1 MHKTRLFRIGRVSAL
16 TAMLG
21 MFIAPLQRLAQAG
34 PVKRESQGFISSSD
48 RYERVVATNRDF
60 WIDAWDWEF
69 VDGKSGMALIEESG
83 PNTWTV
89 GLVDGEARGF
99 VAQGFFT
106 EVFRLPLPELSP
118 SEEELQESGLVSLE
132 RYVVAGLI
140 RGSTGYQTALTAVVH
155 EIGIPELDDLVRVI
169 TPVQYLGGIG
179 SAVVSS
185 LDFARYVE
193 YASGSQSQYAGYWR
207 CVGSVLLCEAYTLAC
222 FAAAPACYAACV
234 AICGSP
240 GVFLCLSCIV
250 ACTGGGFAI
259 CQLAFDCWRQASRN
273 GCVPW

>member
-1 MHKTRLFRIGRVSAL
+1 MQKTRLFRIGRAAAVA
-16 TAMLG
+16 AMLG
-21 MFIAPLQRLAQAG
+21 VSIAPVYGQARAEL
-34 PVKRESQGFISSSD
+34 VKPESPDGAGRG
-48 RYERVVATNRDF
+48 RYERIVASNRDF
-60 WIDAWDWEF
+60 WIDAWDLEF
-69 VDGKSGMALIEESG
+69 VDGKSGMALIGESG

-89 GLVDGEARGF
+89 GLVDADAQGF

-106 EVFRLPLPELSP
+106 EVFRLRLPELSP

-169 TPVQYLGGIG
+169 TPIQYIQGIG

-207 CVGSVLLCEAYTLAC
+207 CVGTVLLCEAYTLAC
-222 FAAAPACYAACV
+222 LAAAPACYAACAAV
-234 AICGSP
+234 CASP

-250 ACTGGGFAI
+250 ACTGGGLAI

>member
-1 MHKTRLFRIGRVSAL
+1 MQETRLFRIGRASAL
-16 TAMLG
+16 AAMLG
-21 MFIAPLQRLAQAG
+21 ILIAPLQRQAQAG
-34 PVKRESQGFISSSD
+34 PGKPESQDFTSSD
-48 RYERVVATNRDF
+48 PYERVLASNRDF
-60 WIDAWDWEF
+60 WIHAWDGEF

-83 PNTWTV
+83 PLTWTV
-89 GLVDGEARGF
+89 GLVDGDARGF

-118 SEEELQESGLVSLE
+118 SEAELGESGLVSLE

-169 TPVQYLGGIG
+169 TPVQYTQGIG
-179 SAVVSS
+179 SAVLSS
-185 LDFARYVE
+185 LDFATYVE

-222 FAAAPACYAACV
+222 FAAAPACYAACAAV
-234 AICGSP
+234 CASP
-240 GVFLCLSCIV
+240 GIILCLSCIV
-250 ACTGGGFAI
+250 ACTGGGLAI
-259 CQLAFDCWRQASRN
+259 CQLAFNCWQQASRN

>member
-1 MHKTRLFRIGRVSAL
+1 MQKTRLFRIGRASAL
-16 TAMLG
+16 AAMLG

-34 PVKRESQGFISSSD
+34 PVELEPQGFITNGD
-48 RYERVVATNRDF
+48 RYERIVATNRDF

-69 VDGKSGMALIEESG
+69 VDGKSGMALIEQSG
-83 PNTWTV
+83 PNTWTIGLFDADAQ
-89 GLVDGEARGF
+89 GLVGE
-99 VAQGFFT
+99 GFFT
-106 EVFRLPLPELSP
+106 EVLRLPLPELSP

-140 RGSTGYQTALTAVVH
+140 MGSTGYQTAIMAVVH

-185 LDFARYVE
+185 LDFAAYVE
-193 YASGSQSQYAGYWR
+193 FASGSQSQYAGYWR

-222 FAAAPACYAACV
+222 FAAVPACYAACV
-234 AICGSP
+234 AICASP
-240 GVFLCLSCIV
+240 GVFLCLSCIL
-250 ACTGGGFAI
+250 ACTGGGIAI
-259 CQLAFDCWRQASRN
+259 CVLAFDCWRQASRN

>member
-1 MHKTRLFRIGRVSAL
+1 MHKTRLFRIGRASAL

-34 PVKRESQGFISSSD
+34 PVKREAQGFISSSD

-169 TPVQYLGGIG
+169 TPVQYIGGIG

-222 FAAAPACYAACV
+222 FAAAPACYAACA

>member
-1 MHKTRLFRIGRVSAL
+1 MHKTRLFRIGRASAL

-34 PVKRESQGFISSSD
+34 PVKREAQGFISSSD

-132 RYVVAGLI
+132 RYVVAGVI

-169 TPVQYLGGIG
+169 TPVQYIGGIG

-222 FAAAPACYAACV
+222 FAAAPACYAACA
-234 AICGSP
+234 AICASP

-250 ACTGGGFAI
+250 ACTGGGLAI

>member
-1 MHKTRLFRIGRVSAL
+1 MHKTRLFRIGRASAL

-34 PVKRESQGFISSSD
+34 PVKREAQGFISSSD

-169 TPVQYLGGIG
+169 TPVQYIGGIG